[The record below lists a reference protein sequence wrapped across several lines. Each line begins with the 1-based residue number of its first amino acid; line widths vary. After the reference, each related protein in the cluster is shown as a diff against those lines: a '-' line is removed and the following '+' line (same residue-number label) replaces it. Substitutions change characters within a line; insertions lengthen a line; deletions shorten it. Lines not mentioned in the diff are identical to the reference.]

1 MTKTE
6 STVTH
11 AEVMAI
17 HANELKSIET
27 RRNFL
32 SGLMC
37 DEDMLSS
44 MTIDG
49 LSERDLMALAIH
61 CLATEVVGLSILVEQ
76 QNAKAL
82 DGYGALAKACG
93 ATWAGIM
100 GITAP
105 GIAIDPTIDD
115 ASRDLCARS
124 YFAGI
129 TIREAAGID
138 GAGR

>member
-1 MTKTE
+1 MTEAE
-6 STVTH
+6 STITH
-11 AEVMAI
+11 EDVMRI
-17 HANELKSIET
+17 HANELRSIET
-27 RRNFL
+27 RRKFL

-37 DEDMLSS
+37 DETASVYP
-44 MTIDG
+44 TITG

-82 DGYGALAKACG
+82 AGYDAIAKVAG

-100 GITAP
+100 GIPAP
-105 GIAIDPTIDD
+105 GYAIDPTVDD
-115 ASRDLCARS
+115 AERDICARS